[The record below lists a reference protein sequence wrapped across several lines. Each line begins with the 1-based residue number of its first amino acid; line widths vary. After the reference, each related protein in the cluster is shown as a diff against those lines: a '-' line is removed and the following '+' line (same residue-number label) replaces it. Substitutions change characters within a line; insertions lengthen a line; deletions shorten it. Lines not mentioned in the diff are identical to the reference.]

1 MGICYS
7 QSISVLLNFS
17 NDVGKKKAITS
28 APLQKNT
35 SEENTEGMR
44 RINNLETIIPINK
57 TTTTSNCPMI
67 KSFTFA
73 QLRKSTGRFNPANAL
88 GEGGFGMVYKGYVN
102 KKTMKPSNGK
112 NRVPV
117 AVKKLNL
124 QSVQG
129 FKEWKSEIDF
139 LGSLSHPNLV
149 KLLGYCWEGKEHLLV
164 YEYMT
169 KGSLENHLFPRQG
182 LNKFSLSWDL
192 RLKIAIDA
200 ARGLTFLHTT
210 DPKIIYRDFKS
221 SNILL
226 DEDYVGRISDFGL
239 AKLGP
244 IDGES
249 HVSTQVMGTIGYA
262 APEYI
267 LTGHLYVKSDV
278 YGYGVVLLEL
288 LSGRRA
294 LVQNQK
300 PQNIIDWARPM
311 LSNRKFRLAN
321 FMDPRLKGNYPLQK
335 VTRVASLALQ
345 CVDDCLD
352 SRPSMKDVLEGLK
365 NIQSSNNSVLP
376 TTTSR

>member
-1 MGICYS
+1 
-7 QSISVLLNFS
+7 
-17 NDVGKKKAITS
+17 
-28 APLQKNT
+28 
-35 SEENTEGMR
+35 MR

-169 KGSLENHLFPRQG
+169 KGSLENHLFP
-182 LNKFSLSWDL
+182 
-192 RLKIAIDA
+192 
-200 ARGLTFLHTT
+200 
-210 DPKIIYRDFKS
+210 
-221 SNILL
+221 
-226 DEDYVGRISDFGL
+226 
-239 AKLGP
+239 
-244 IDGES
+244 
-249 HVSTQVMGTIGYA
+249 
-262 APEYI
+262 
-267 LTGHLYVKSDV
+267 
-278 YGYGVVLLEL
+278 
-288 LSGRRA
+288 
-294 LVQNQK
+294 
-300 PQNIIDWARPM
+300 
-311 LSNRKFRLAN
+311 
-321 FMDPRLKGNYPLQK
+321 
-335 VTRVASLALQ
+335 
-345 CVDDCLD
+345 
-352 SRPSMKDVLEGLK
+352 SM
-365 NIQSSNNSVLP
+365 
-376 TTTSR
+376 